1 MGKQDDRCEQAQ
13 CPTAERRYKRFFK
26 GLGIIV
32 SPDLRGSTQE
42 KGRCCGIGLYLC
54 VVLPA
59 ELSGGPGAMDSV
71 PPDYAATLESV
82 ATAPRAPAE
91 LSGGP
96 GAMDSVPPDY
106 AATLESG

>member
-54 VVLPA
+54 VVLRDGA
-59 ELSGGPGAMDSV
+59 EGAGRTFWRSWGYGQRSSRLCCHSRKRV
-71 PPDYAATLESV
+71 VRIIRKDYL
-82 ATAPRAPAE
+82 
-91 LSGGP
+91 
-96 GAMDSVPPDY
+96 
-106 AATLESG
+106 